1 MTEALEQAFAEAAK
15 LSPLEQDLLASRLLA
30 EIIQEDDFDRK
41 IASTGDKLA
50 ILAQQALEEH
60 RAGLSEELNPDQL

>member
-30 EIIQEDDFDRK
+30 EIIQEDDFDLK